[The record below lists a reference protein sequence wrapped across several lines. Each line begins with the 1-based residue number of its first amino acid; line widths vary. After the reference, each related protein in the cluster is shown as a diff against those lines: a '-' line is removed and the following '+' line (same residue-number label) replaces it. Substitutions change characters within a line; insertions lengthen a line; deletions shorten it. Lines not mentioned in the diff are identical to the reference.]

1 MNKEEFIKELVTAIE
16 EEIPA
21 NVYDKINVKTIE
33 KDNNRTYTG
42 ITIMN
47 GKISPT
53 LNADAFYEEY
63 METGDIYSIINEA
76 KEIILQETPE
86 IDLEEITDYDKAKE
100 HLIMVL
106 RDKEMN
112 EYLLDSVPYVEKG
125 DFVVMFKLSF
135 QMNEIGN
142 GNVLIRNEELD
153 RWGISKEQLYEDAL
167 QVTKQN
173 TKPFVFDMVDFMMNL
188 CEIETYHNLLENP
201 KDFDES
207 YGEIPEPR
215 LLVITND
222 MQIEGASVILNN
234 EVLDK
239 VSEIFGDSF
248 YIIPSSIH
256 ECIASREGTAKDL
269 NQMIKEVNETQVPEK
284 DILSYKAQ
292 FYDADAKI
300 LMNAKA
306 YEEQKKF
313 KSHTENVKSEENTI
327 NKAVEKDKKNLNYEE
342 KHREERI
349 R

>member
-76 KEIILQETPE
+76 KEIILQEIPE
-86 IDLEEITDYDKAKE
+86 IDLEEITDYEKAKE

-112 EYLLDSVPYVEKG
+112 EYLLDSVPYV
-125 DFVVMFKLSF
+125 
-135 QMNEIGN
+135 
-142 GNVLIRNEELD
+142 
-153 RWGISKEQLYEDAL
+153 
-167 QVTKQN
+167 
-173 TKPFVFDMVDFMMNL
+173 
-188 CEIETYHNLLENP
+188 
-201 KDFDES
+201 
-207 YGEIPEPR
+207 
-215 LLVITND
+215 
-222 MQIEGASVILNN
+222 
-234 EVLDK
+234 
-239 VSEIFGDSF
+239 
-248 YIIPSSIH
+248 
-256 ECIASREGTAKDL
+256 
-269 NQMIKEVNETQVPEK
+269 EK